1 MALSNSITTTI
12 LTDSNSH
19 VRWNVL
25 WTDILCGMK
34 EHVECTLD
42 GCGMK
47 EHVECT
53 LDGCGMKEHVECTL
67 DGYSFWHERA
77 CGMYFGRIGMYS
89 STLFLH

>member
-53 LDGCGMKEHVECTL
+53 LDG
-67 DGYSFWHERA
+67 YSLWHERA